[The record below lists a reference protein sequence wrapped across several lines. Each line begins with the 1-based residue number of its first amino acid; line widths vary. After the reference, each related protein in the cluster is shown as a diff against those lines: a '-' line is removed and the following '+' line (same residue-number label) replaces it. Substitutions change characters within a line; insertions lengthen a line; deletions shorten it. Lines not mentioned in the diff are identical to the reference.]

1 MTLTTTPS
9 GIWVLQ
15 ALLGVETMP
24 VALRLKPFIPSA
36 HSSMMVDT
44 TDGPRPVTQTAE
56 YASLLAAGVIGANGT
71 VDPMVRDWMTVL
83 GRPERQAVLA
93 IRRPAASPDPVEA
106 QGNWQVEER
115 ALVVCRRQRWMAM
128 AARCGDEVVVAPVGE
143 TDRAEEQVS
152 LTCQTLLAAFG
163 EAEPAVIEGVNLPTE
178 LLQSALKHTYQQGRD
193 AMGAALARLG
203 LMPDQIDVI
212 AAAARMDE
220 SAMAVVAVID
230 HGVKQYVHP
239 RVLTVVDTEFGR
251 ISVTYTTGADRRRW
265 MSIWP
270 TSAPALQDDLTELLT
285 AARGAA

>member
-36 HSSMMVDT
+36 HASLMVET
-44 TDGPRPVTQTAE
+44 TEGPRPIGQTAE
-56 YASLLAAGVIGANGT
+56 YASLLAAGVIGPDWA

-83 GRPERQAVLA
+83 GRPERQVVLA
-93 IRRPAASPDPVEA
+93 IRRPAAASIPVEPQHKTA
-106 QGNWQVEER
+106 VEER

-128 AARCGDEVVVAPVGE
+128 AARGGDEVVVAPVGE
-143 TDRAEEQVS
+143 TDRPEEQVL

-163 EAEPAVIEGVNLPTE
+163 EAEPASIEGVNLPTE
-178 LLQSALKHTYQQGRD
+178 LLQSALKHTYERGRN
-193 AMGAALARLG
+193 AMGGALARLG
-203 LMPDQIDVI
+203 LLPDQIDVI

-251 ISVTYTTGADRRRW
+251 VSVTYTTGADRRQW

-270 TSAPALQDDLTELLT
+270 TSAAALQEDLTDLLT
-285 AARGAA
+285 APRGAA

>member
-1 MTLTTTPS
+1 VTLTTTPS

-36 HSSMMVDT
+36 HSSLIVDT
-44 TDGPRPVTQTAE
+44 PEGQHSVTQTAE
-56 YASLLAAGVIGANGT
+56 YAGLVAAGVIGPDGT

-83 GRPERQAVLA
+83 GRPGRQVVLA
-93 IRRPAASPDPVEA
+93 IRRPAPAPASAGA
-106 QGNWQVEER
+106 QHNSLVEER
-115 ALVVCRRQRWMAM
+115 VLVVCRRQRWMAM

-143 TDRAEEQVS
+143 TDRPEEQVS
-152 LTCQTLLAAFG
+152 LTCRTLLAAFG
-163 EAEPAVIEGVNLPTE
+163 DAEPAAIEGVNVPTDV
-178 LLQSALKHTYQQGRD
+178 LQSALQHTHHRGRD
-193 AMGAALARLG
+193 AMTSALGRLG
-203 LMPDQIDVI
+203 LLPDQIDVVV
-212 AAAARMDE
+212 AAARLDA

-251 ISVTYTTGADRRRW
+251 VSVAYTTGADRRQW

-270 TSAPALQDDLTELLT
+270 ATSPALHEDLTELLT
-285 AARGAA
+285 APGGAA